1 MNAAPV
7 LLLALALAAPVQA
20 AEVEPSAPAA
30 SASAAAPAP
39 DAPAGEAAARPVSK
53 NDPFEGFNRKVFGF
67 NESLDAAVLK
77 PVAQAYHDVVPEYFR
92 TLVTNVI
99 GNVADAWSAVNHLL
113 QGKVESGLQMGF
125 RFFLNSTLGFAGL
138 LDIGTEIGLEKQPE
152 DFGQTLGKWGV
163 GPGPYVVLPVLGPST
178 VRDTA
183 ALPLDLQAAPASV
196 IDSNTA
202 TVIGVTGLQVVNARS
217 NLLGASRILD
227 DIALDK
233 YSFLRDAYLTRRQSQ
248 VYDGNPPEAAEDEEE
263 QAPKSDP
270 APAK

>member
-1 MNAAPV
+1 VRAAPV
-7 LLLALALAAPVQA
+7 LLLALALAAPAFA
-20 AEVEPSAPAA
+20 AEGDAAPPPAAA
-30 SASAAAPAP
+30 SASAG
-39 DAPAGEAAARPVSK
+39 AGADQAAARPVSK
-53 NDPFEGFNRKVFGF
+53 KDPFEGFNRKVFGF

-77 PVAQAYHDVVPEYFR
+77 PVAQTYHDVVPEYVR

-99 GNVADAWSAVNHLL
+99 GNVADAWSAVNHFL

-125 RFFLNSTLGFAGL
+125 RFVVNSTLGFAGL
-138 LDIGTEIGLEKQPE
+138 LDIGSEIGLEKQSE

-163 GPGPYVVLPVLGPST
+163 PAGAYVVLPVLGPST

-183 ALPLDLQAAPASV
+183 ALPLDLQATPASV

-217 NLLGASRILD
+217 NLLGASRMLD

-248 VYDGNPPEAAEDEEE
+248 VYDGNPPESDENEEE
-263 QAPKSDP
+263 PASRNEAP
-270 APAK
+270 PAKQ